1 MSFDDGD
8 REYADG
14 ELLEYNTGEI
24 DHGDIQGLIYGWF
37 FARRREF
44 GVFPLV
50 EVRTLVSP
58 GRYRIPDVSVVRG
71 PRPAGRVITEPAL
84 LAIERIVVDD
94 GIFRIDDPAI
104 EMNFAELTQSYSS

>member
-1 MSFDDGD
+1 MHRQAPVSVEEYLATSFDDGD
-8 REYADG
+8 REYVDG

-44 GVFPLV
+44 GVYPLV

-58 GRYRIPDVSVVRG
+58 VCYRIP
-71 PRPAGRVITEPAL
+71 
-84 LAIERIVVDD
+84 
-94 GIFRIDDPAI
+94 
-104 EMNFAELTQSYSS
+104 MYQ